1 MIAML
6 AEDMLDLAGCEVAGV
21 AATLEAGRAA
31 VAEGAFD
38 LALLDVNLNGE
49 RSTDLARM
57 MRKAGTPFIFTTGYG
72 ADGVEAE
79 FADVPVLSKPYVI
92 NDLHAA
98 MEQCVPQRNGTSS
111 ITSVKDSNFG

>member
-6 AEDMLDLAGCEVAGV
+6 AEDMVDLAGCQVAGV
-21 AATLEAGRAA
+21 AATLDAGRAA
-31 VAEGAFD
+31 VAEGGFD

-57 MRKAGTPFIFTTGYG
+57 MREAGRPFIFTTGYG
-72 ADGVEAE
+72 ADGVEPE

-98 MEQCVPQRNGTSS
+98 MQQCMPQVAGTSS
-111 ITSVKDSNFG
+111 ITSVSDSNLG